1 LEVSTPSL
9 PLGPLH
15 STRIKALSLHGKVYI
30 LVTWPESQEFM
41 DALGAFLI
49 LDPDI
54 AGSSAYMVPEEVF
67 QNYRTPFHNGSHYT
81 HSAPPPDEYNSS
93 SDDDDDYDD
102 SMCGDH
108 ESALASVG
116 WGSEF

>member
-1 LEVSTPSL
+1 MQLGIQSTDKSSEQ
-9 PLGPLH
+9 
-15 STRIKALSLHGKVYI
+15 STIQFAIRIKAMSLHGKVYI

-67 QNYRTPFHNGSHYT
+67 QNYRTPFHNGSYYIHG
-81 HSAPPPDEYNSS
+81 APPPDECNSS

-102 SMCGDH
+102 SMP
-108 ESALASVG
+108 
-116 WGSEF
+116 

>member
-1 LEVSTPSL
+1 
-9 PLGPLH
+9 
-15 STRIKALSLHGKVYI
+15 LSLHGKVYI